1 MSPTAQEKARQER
14 ARPRQSSSRPLHM
27 RPPLQ
32 KRSRATMELFASAT
46 EDLLRERP
54 FEEITVQEIAL
65 QAGRPIGSFYARFP
79 SKEALLPYL
88 YERYDQ
94 SLETSIRARLE
105 EADWER
111 LDLRETVALLV
122 DALTSLYENR
132 RWLLRSLALFAR
144 QHPEALSEELIARRR
159 HIYDLVSEILLRH
172 RRRIVHENPEGA
184 VRFGIYLVSA
194 AARDALLFSE
204 APHAKATSLKVEPLR
219 KELAR
224 TLYAYLTVRSA

>member
-1 MSPTAQEKARQER
+1 MTDSQKPSIEKFTPDIDSTHGEG
-14 ARPRQSSSRPLHM
+14 L
-27 RPPLQ
+27 
-32 KRSRATMELFASAT
+32 T
-46 EDLLRERP
+46 RE
-54 FEEITVQEIAL
+54 VV
-65 QAGRPIGSFYARFP
+65 RFIHGTD
-79 SKEALLPYL
+79 Y
-88 YERYDQ
+88 Q
-94 SLETSIRARLE
+94 
-105 EADWER
+105 
-111 LDLRETVALLV
+111 
-122 DALTSLYENR
+122 
-132 RWLLRSLALFAR
+132 
-144 QHPEALSEELIARRR
+144 ALSEELIARRR